1 MHGRTRWIFG
11 YGSLVWRPAFPHAE
25 RRAANVRGWA
35 RRFWQGSPDHRG
47 VRDAP
52 GRVLTLVPRP
62 EALCWGVAYRVEDA
76 AWDEVL
82 TILDARES
90 GGFERRPLSMGF
102 DGNGSARVPALT
114 YVAGEGNPN
123 FLGSA
128 RLPAIAA
135 QIRGARGRSGS
146 NLDYALQMAAA
157 LREVQAHDAH
167 VSAVAELLAEA

>member
-1 MHGRTRWIFG
+1 MHGRGRWIFG
-11 YGSLVWRPAFPHAE
+11 YGSLVWRPAFPRAE
-25 RRAANVRGWA
+25 RRAACVRGWA

-82 TILDARES
+82 AILDERES
-90 GGFERRPLSMGF
+90 GGFERRSLEMSF
-102 DGNGSARVPALT
+102 DSSGGARLPALT
-114 YVAGEGNPN
+114 YVAGEGNAN
-123 FLGSA
+123 FLGRA
-128 RLPAIAA
+128 PLPAIAA
-135 QIRGARGRSGS
+135 QIRAARGRSGS

-157 LREVQAHDAH
+157 LRAMRVRDAH
-167 VSAVAELLAEA
+167 VFAVAELLAEA

>member
-1 MHGRTRWIFG
+1 MHDRARWIFG
-11 YGSLVWRPAFPHAE
+11 YGSLIWRPAFPYVE
-25 RRAANVRGWA
+25 RRAASLCGWA

-62 EALCWGVAYRVEDA
+62 EALCAGVAYRVEDA

-82 TILDARES
+82 AILDARES
-90 GGFERRPLSMGF
+90 GGFERRSLPIGF
-102 DGNGSARVPALT
+102 DVNGSARVPALT

-123 FLGSA
+123 FLGTA
-128 RLPAIAA
+128 PLPAIAA

-146 NLDYALQMAAA
+146 NLGYALQMVAA
-157 LREVQAHDAH
+157 LRELQVDDAH
-167 VSAVAELLAEA
+167 VFAVADLLAER